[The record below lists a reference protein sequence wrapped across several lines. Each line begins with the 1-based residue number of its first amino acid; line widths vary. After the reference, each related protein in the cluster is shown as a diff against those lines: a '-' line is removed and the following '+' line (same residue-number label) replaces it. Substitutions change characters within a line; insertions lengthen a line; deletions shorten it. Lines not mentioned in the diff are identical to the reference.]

1 VKKRYQNGLIT
12 SKALRDLLIDYY
24 ISQPCCNWNAIV
36 QISTDFGHSP
46 LNAIRIHDDKR
57 KSIKPIIQLLRQ
69 HHVYVLHVERN
80 DEFTHTITIMNH
92 TTEN

>member
-1 VKKRYQNGLIT
+1 VKKRYKNGFIT
-12 SKALRDLLIDYY
+12 AEALRDLLVDHY

-36 QISTDFGHSP
+36 QISSDFGYSP

-57 KSIKPIIQLLRQ
+57 TSIKPIIRLLRQ
-69 HHVYVLHVERN
+69 HEVYCLHIERN